1 VTARAKAIA
10 VGNIPRVMAARKVGT
25 RGKGAAK
32 EAAASIEIEATMVT
46 ALLSETAV

>member
-1 VTARAKAIA
+1 
-10 VGNIPRVMAARKVGT
+10 VGNIPRAVAARKVGT

-32 EAAASIEIEATMVT
+32 EVAASIEIQASIWLT